1 MARPS
6 MFVHYGLLTKQM
18 LVTRCRWCRDYLW
31 QSSHPPM
38 GDFLLTFYYLSRT
51 TRLLFF
57 VCFFFNNLHHLGS
70 TSTEWKAE
78 QFKTLW
84 AHLCFFSDR
93 RLIVFQ
99 NLRNFRFL
107 LFLLNKRNAVEN
119 LLYILIL
126 ALLLSS
132 EIARSSLR
140 KHKLALLA
148 KREVQEG
155 AAGGVIN
162 TMIERVN
169 KVEDLRTDNM
179 LLKRLIY
186 LLIKQEQKNI
196 ILLHL

>member
-1 MARPS
+1 MVCWLNKCSLRGVGDAVIICGNQVIRP
-6 MFVHYGLLTKQM
+6 
-18 LVTRCRWCRDYLW
+18 WA
-31 QSSHPPM
+31 
-38 GDFLLTFYYLSRT
+38 TFYLHFITYRG
-51 TRLLFF
+51 RRVYCFLF
-57 VCFFFNNLHHLGS
+57 VFFFNNLHHLGS